1 MIRVVQSSA
10 PVKPRQANKRYQE
23 AQGGSSFNQ
32 SRTTDQH
39 KPQSINILVDPPIS
53 SVVKKH
59 AGGGGGVGGAPPI
72 ELNLQIDSPVKEVR
86 GPEYENTIM
95 SKTPKFGKFS
105 TRRGSQIK
113 KPGQRPAQQ

>member
-1 MIRVVQSSA
+1 M
-10 PVKPRQANKRYQE
+10 
-23 AQGGSSFNQ
+23 QGGSSFNQ

-59 AGGGGGVGGAPPI
+59 AAGGGGAPPI
-72 ELNLQIDSPVKEVR
+72 ELNLQIDSPVKEAR

-95 SKTPKFGKFS
+95 SKTPKFGKLS
-105 TRRGSQIK
+105 TRRGS
-113 KPGQRPAQQ
+113 